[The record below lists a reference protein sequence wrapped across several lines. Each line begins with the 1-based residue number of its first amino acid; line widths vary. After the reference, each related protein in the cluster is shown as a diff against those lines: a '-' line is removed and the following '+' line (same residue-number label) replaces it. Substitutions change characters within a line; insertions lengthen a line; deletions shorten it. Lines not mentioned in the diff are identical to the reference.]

1 MNDSE
6 LRALVSLIAD
16 NDQEVRNHV
25 ESRLLLMGEDAIPWL
40 EKELDQSGFDDALQ
54 DRILNL
60 IHTLQFELLLGRLSN
75 WALLGAN
82 DLLEGLWLV
91 ATYQYPDLDV
101 QKLRSTL
108 DNMYYKTW
116 MDLRDGM
123 NPYDQ
128 IRIMNQVLLEDF
140 KLAPNVRNFQ
150 SPGNS
155 MINIVLENKK
165 GNPISLCAIYLLVGQ
180 RLGLPLYGVNLPNMF
195 ILTYKTINL
204 QFYVNVFNRGIIF
217 NRQDVEN
224 YIRTLKLESLEVFF
238 EPCSNLEIIK
248 RVLRNLYSSFEHLGE
263 IDKMNEVLRM
273 QAVLE
278 G

>member
-1 MNDSE
+1 VNDSE